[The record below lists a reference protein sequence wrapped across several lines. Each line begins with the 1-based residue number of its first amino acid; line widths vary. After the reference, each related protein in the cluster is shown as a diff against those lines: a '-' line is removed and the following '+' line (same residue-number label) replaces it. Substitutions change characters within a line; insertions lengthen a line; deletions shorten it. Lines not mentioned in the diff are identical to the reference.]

1 MAGMSP
7 FNNPLFLGFEHFENM
22 LERASKGGADS
33 YPPYNIEQIDETH
46 LRITVA
52 VAGFTEK
59 DLSVTVED
67 NQLVICGIK
76 PEQAEEKIYLHK
88 GIATRQFKK
97 SFVIADNLKV
107 ISANTENGLLN
118 IDLEKTEPQV
128 KIKHIKINSGN

>member
-22 LERASKGGADS
+22 LERAGKNSGDS
-33 YPPYNIEQIDETH
+33 YPPYNIEQLDENH
-46 LRITVA
+46 LRITIA

-59 DLSVTVED
+59 DLSITQED
-67 NQLVICGIK
+67 NQLIICGLK
-76 PEQAEEKIYLHK
+76 PDQPEERIYLHK

-97 SFVIADNLKV
+97 SFVIAENIKV

-118 IDLEKTEPQV
+118 IDLERLEPEV
-128 KIKHIKINSGN
+128 KVKHIKINSGN